1 MTLPPVGVTRVI
13 TGLQVR
19 LIYAIIVG
27 VTVLDA
33 VYPRESVALKTK
45 LVVDTLENVRTLFVG
60 ATSLMYLALMVAEF
74 FAVAVIVHFAFDLYR
89 ISVEE
94 SPVKATVVAFV
105 SITVP
110 LTVGELEEDDAVA
123 VNVHVVALPSTVV
136 LLALL
141 YVLQVMVQVPVFA
154 FGI

>member
-1 MTLPPVGVTRVI
+1 MTSLPVGVTRVI

-19 LIYAIIVG
+19 LIYAIIVV
-27 VTVLDA
+27 VTVLDV

-45 LVVDTLENVRTLFVG
+45 LVVDTLENVRTSSVG
-60 ATSLMYLALMVAEF
+60 ATSLMYLVLMVAEF
-74 FAVAVIVHFAFDLYR
+74 FAVAVIVHCAVDLYR

-105 SITVP
+105 STTVP